1 MKKSIFG
8 FILAILLICPFM
20 SQVLRAEA
28 RDTDSKVTDADK
40 IFYYSFDNISGGL
53 IADEWGSRN
62 AVISGGKIST
72 GKSGSALEVEK
83 NTTGASVSN
92 ASVTNDAWT
101 VSYWVYSKA
110 LSERSSVLMS
120 SDGKYSFDAAI
131 SSSNLKSGVHVGTG
145 SGDVLTFQYTLP
157 AETWVHMTWT
167 QDKTNGL
174 SLYVNGTFVQTN
186 TWTKTNNFPCP
197 ADLFGGSGFEGKI
210 DELKIYNRVL
220 TENEI
225 LAGMMGKGL
234 NISETKKELKVGE
247 NWQIVTNLISDQED
261 KTITYTSSNPE
272 IAAVSEDGTVQAKK
286 RGTTQI
292 FVKNAASGYE
302 ETVEISVI
310 KEITIHNTVPVYK
323 LDDSKLSDID
333 KDETNAQGRRYLGQ
347 PDMVMLD
354 DNRTL
359 ITVYPV
365 GHGHGK
371 LVMKVSEDAGETWTE
386 KTDIPSSWTKS
397 LETPTIYKLHLDNGT
412 TRLMLITGLPNW
424 GNGETDANGHIG
436 GWNTSYSDDGGKTWS
451 EYKNWHE
458 KKKDGTTNYTIVAM
472 ASLIQL
478 KDKNGNN
485 IQKWMG
491 VYHDVNYVNYKTYL
505 TFDESGNE
513 QWSDPEPYLNEYRT
527 TESKYQMC
535 EIGMFR
541 SPDGKRIVGLARS
554 QSHNNPSTLIYSDDE
569 GETWSEPMDLPG
581 SLAGERHKALCD
593 PISGKLVIT
602 FREIQ
607 YDLNKNNQF
616 DGGNDWMAGDWVAW
630 VGTYEDLMEQNDGQ
644 CHILLCEDWANNRYS
659 GDTGYTGMVVLP
671 DGTFVMDSYGHW
683 DKEFS
688 QSWQGS
694 DGSGYNVKT
703 DLCYIKQAKFKLADV
718 IGESIVAVKDV
729 MLNPSEVKLTEKGQ
743 TVQLTATVAPENAT
757 NKQVN
762 FSIDHEEVATVDAEG
777 KVTAKADGT
786 AVVAV
791 TTVDGNKT
799 ATCSVTVEIPKDP
812 TPDPDPKPEP
822 NPTPNS
828 TPTPDPTPTPT
839 PSVPDKQEPT
849 PDSTMTVGSEQKT
862 GKGVYRITGTG
873 SKRTVTFVKPINDKN
888 TSFNVPASLKL
899 ADGRFKVTAIDKNA
913 FNNNKKLKKV
923 TIGSKVT
930 RIGAGAFSGAKNL
943 KAITIKSKSLKSVGK
958 NALKGIHKKCTIK
971 VPKTKLTAYK
981 RLLKKKG
988 QKASVKIIK

>member
-1 MKKSIFG
+1 
-8 FILAILLICPFM
+8 
-20 SQVLRAEA
+20 
-28 RDTDSKVTDADK
+28 
-40 IFYYSFDNISGGL
+40 
-53 IADEWGSRN
+53 
-62 AVISGGKIST
+62 
-72 GKSGSALEVEK
+72 
-83 NTTGASVSN
+83 
-92 ASVTNDAWT
+92 
-101 VSYWVYSKA
+101 
-110 LSERSSVLMS
+110 
-120 SDGKYSFDAAI
+120 
-131 SSSNLKSGVHVGTG
+131 
-145 SGDVLTFQYTLP
+145 
-157 AETWVHMTWT
+157 
-167 QDKTNGL
+167 
-174 SLYVNGTFVQTN
+174 
-186 TWTKTNNFPCP
+186 
-197 ADLFGGSGFEGKI
+197 
-210 DELKIYNRVL
+210 
-220 TENEI
+220 
-225 LAGMMGKGL
+225 
-234 NISETKKELKVGE
+234 
-247 NWQIVTNLISDQED
+247 
-261 KTITYTSSNPE
+261 
-272 IAAVSEDGTVQAKK
+272 
-286 RGTTQI
+286 
-292 FVKNAASGYE
+292 
-302 ETVEISVI
+302 
-310 KEITIHNTVPVYK
+310 
-323 LDDSKLSDID
+323 
-333 KDETNAQGRRYLGQ
+333 
-347 PDMVMLD
+347 
-354 DNRTL
+354 
-359 ITVYPV
+359 
-365 GHGHGK
+365 
-371 LVMKVSEDAGETWTE
+371 
-386 KTDIPSSWTKS
+386 
-397 LETPTIYKLHLDNGT
+397 
-412 TRLMLITGLPNW
+412 MLITGLPNW

-581 SLAGERHKALCD
+581 SLAGERHKALYD

-822 NPTPNS
+822 NPTPNP

-888 TSFNVPASLKL
+888 TSFNVPASVKL
-899 ADGRFKVTAIDKNA
+899 ADGRYKVTAIDKNA
-913 FNNNKKLKKV
+913 FKNNKKLKKV

-943 KAITIKSKSLKSVGK
+943 KAITIKSKLLKSVGK
-958 NALKGIHKKCTIK
+958 NALKGIHKKCAIK